1 MRIYKAEA
9 TKSFS
14 FEPCAGARKINS
26 YNYYDEIHSFI
37 EALLPHVKSF
47 AYTWFN
53 LQARKRK
60 HYKKHEVRMTPE
72 EERRCKEELDAEAP
86 EVKQK
91 WASRLLAKLRK
102 DIRQECREDFVM
114 SVVGNKLGSSCRC
127 VISNPDQKGKMRRID
142 CLRQADK
149 VWRLDLVMVI
159 LFRGIPLEST
169 DGERLGKS
177 QHCQNQTLCVLPN
190 HITVTVRELDLFLA
204 NFMCNREHKQD
215 SNSPVRSSADPES
228 HQILTEQNLVSSGVF
243 TVAELYNY
251 ARTPIKCVGS
261 SHGLILSELE
271 SPNNYGDSSLEHRFP
286 NALNIHPRPETFDP
300 RYRKRSRT
308 ISSVSSV
315 DEDCDDDDRDS
326 TGLYVQSPA
335 SFSSQGSNWQNDVD
349 SGSSV
354 IHSPMVPFPAKIK
367 PEQNCS
373 GYSAMENH
381 NSVITSCNMN
391 ESHSPAVTS
400 YGGQTHQPHSR
411 PMRDCNMNETP
422 FIMQLASAKSHMP
435 SSCGFGMNFQQQGFA
450 FRLPMPNAHM
460 PAVGSA
466 PSRTGAIP
474 SDYIQLLERPRS
486 SSAPNGRHFNPGT
499 SAVIPPPLTRSQ
511 SGNSI
516 IQSTGGNSMPTD
528 PRNSPGHQQQQS
540 PVSTSA
546 NETST
551 PSGITLNTT
560 VQIIQSPTNTP
571 NSAVTTYGNHSS
583 NQHVFSYP
591 NLPPGCV
598 PAVSP
603 SIPMGL
609 FTTPGNTIRG
619 SISTR
624 WPSSVPVAPVSSG
637 ASVSEEDSTEYN
649 QMVTGFGGMNPEE
662 GMLEERSFFPVNNT
676 AESME
681 VLSARIST

>member
-1 MRIYKAEA
+1 MGLSERGKAEGRMVSGES
-9 TKSFS
+9 TSLVDFVKMTNPGLFD
-14 FEPCAGARKINS
+14 FQ
-26 YNYYDEIHSFI
+26 DEIHSFI
-37 EALLPHVKSF
+37 EALLPHVKAF

-60 HYKKHEVRMTPE
+60 HYKKHEVRMTPD

-114 SVVGNKLGSSCRC
+114 SVVGNKPGSSCRC

-177 QHCQNQTLCVLPN
+177 QHCQSQTLCVLPN

-215 SNSPVRSSADPES
+215 SNSPVRSSADPDS
-228 HQILTEQNLVSSGVF
+228 HQ
-243 TVAELYNY
+243 
-251 ARTPIKCVGS
+251 TPIKCIGS
-261 SHGLILSELE
+261 SHGLMLSDLE
-271 SPNNYGDSSLEHRFP
+271 SPSYSDAGLEQRFP
-286 NALNIHPRPETFDP
+286 SAVNIHPRPDP
-300 RYRKRSRT
+300 YDLRYRKRSRT

-315 DEDCDDDDRDS
+315 DEDCDEDDRDS

-354 IHSPMVPFPAKIK
+354 IHSPMVPYPPKIK

-373 GYSAMENH
+373 GYSPMENH
-381 NSVITSCNMN
+381 NSAITCCNVN
-391 ESHSPAVTS
+391 EPQSPAVTS
-400 YGGQTHQPHSR
+400 YGGQVPQLHNRQ
-411 PMRDCNMNETP
+411 MRDCNMNDTS
-422 FIMQLASAKSHMP
+422 FIMQLATAPKGHVP
-435 SSCGFGMNFQQQGFA
+435 ASCGFGMNIPQQGFT
-450 FRLPMPNAHM
+450 FRLPMPNAHI
-460 PAVGSA
+460 PSVGSA
-466 PSRTGAIP
+466 PCRTGPP
-474 SDYIQLLERPRS
+474 SSDFIQLLERPRS
-486 SSAPNGRHFNPGT
+486 SSAPNGRHYVPGT

-516 IQSTGGNSMPTD
+516 IQSTGGNTMNAAD
-528 PRNSPGHQQQQS
+528 PRNSPVHQQQQS
-540 PVSTSA
+540 PVSTSPSK
-546 NETST
+546 TSP

-560 VQIIQSPTNTP
+560 VQIIQSPTNNP
-571 NSAVTTYGNHSS
+571 NSAASTYGNQ
-583 NQHVFSYP
+583 NPQVFSYP
-591 NLPPGCV
+591 NLPPGCLSG
-598 PAVSP
+598 VSP
-603 SIPMGL
+603 PLPMGL
-609 FTTPGNTIRG
+609 FTSPGNAPRG
-619 SISTR
+619 NIPTR
-624 WPSSVPVAPVSSG
+624 WPAAIPVAPVSSSG
-637 ASVSEEDSTEYN
+637 NVVSGEESPDY
-649 QMVTGFGGMNPEE
+649 QMVSGIWEYEP
-662 GMLEERSFFPVNNT
+662 
-676 AESME
+676 
-681 VLSARIST
+681 

>member
-1 MRIYKAEA
+1 MGLSERGKAEG
-9 TKSFS
+9 TMVSGESTSLVDFVKMTNPGLFD
-14 FEPCAGARKINS
+14 FQ
-26 YNYYDEIHSFI
+26 DEIHSFI
-37 EALLPHVKSF
+37 EALLPHVKAF

-60 HYKKHEVRMTPE
+60 HYKKHEVRMTPD

-114 SVVGNKLGSSCRC
+114 SVVGNKPGSSCRC

-177 QHCQNQTLCVLPN
+177 QHCQSQTLCVLPN

-215 SNSPVRSSADPES
+215 SNSPVRSSGDPDS
-228 HQILTEQNLVSSGVF
+228 HQ
-243 TVAELYNY
+243 
-251 ARTPIKCVGS
+251 TPIKCVSS
-261 SHGLILSELE
+261 SHALMLSDLE
-271 SPNNYGDSSLEHRFP
+271 SPSYSDAGLEQRFP
-286 NALNIHPRPETFDP
+286 NAVNIHPRPDP
-300 RYRKRSRT
+300 YDLRYRKRSRT

-354 IHSPMVPFPAKIK
+354 IHSPMVPYPPKIK

-373 GYSAMENH
+373 GYSPIENH
-381 NSVITSCNMN
+381 NSAISCCNVN
-391 ESHSPAVTS
+391 EPQSPAVTS
-400 YGGQTHQPHSR
+400 YGGQASQMHNR
-411 PMRDCNMNETP
+411 PMRDCNMNDT
-422 FIMQLASAKSHMP
+422 FIMQLASTPKGHGPA
-435 SSCGFGMNFQQQGFA
+435 SCGFGMNLPQQGFT
-450 FRLPMPNAHM
+450 FRLPMPNAHI
-460 PAVGSA
+460 PSVGSA
-466 PSRTGAIP
+466 PCRTGPP
-474 SDYIQLLERPRS
+474 SDFIQLIERPRS
-486 SSAPNGRHFNPGT
+486 SSTPNSRQYVPGT

-516 IQSTGGNSMPTD
+516 IQTTGGNTMNAAD
-528 PRNSPGHQQQQS
+528 PRNSPVHQQQQS
-540 PVSTSA
+540 PVSTTPSK
-546 NETST
+546 TSP

-560 VQIIQSPTNTP
+560 VQIIQSPTNNP
-571 NSAVTTYGNHSS
+571 NSAASTYGNQ
-583 NQHVFSYP
+583 NPQVFSYP
-591 NLPPGCV
+591 NLPPGCLSG
-598 PAVSP
+598 VSP
-603 SIPMGL
+603 SLPMGL
-609 FTTPGNTIRG
+609 FTSPGNTPRG
-619 SISTR
+619 NIPPR
-624 WPSSVPVAPVSSG
+624 WPTPIPVAPVSSSG
-637 ASVSEEDSTEYN
+637 NAVSEEESTDY
-649 QMVTGFGGMNPEE
+649 QMVSGFGSMNPDE
-662 GMLEERSFFPVNNT
+662 GMLEGWCQRG
-676 AESME
+676 
-681 VLSARIST
+681 ISTQ

>member
-1 MRIYKAEA
+1 MGFSERG
-9 TKSFS
+9 KSVGTMVSGETTSLVDFVKMTNPGL
-14 FEPCAGARKINS
+14 FDFQ
-26 YNYYDEIHSFI
+26 DEIHSFI
-37 EALLPHVKSF
+37 EALLPHVKAF

-60 HYKKHEVRMTPE
+60 HYKKHEVRMTPD

-177 QHCQNQTLCVLPN
+177 PHCQSQSLCVLPN

-215 SNSPVRSSADPES
+215 SSSPVRSTNDPDS
-228 HQILTEQNLVSSGVF
+228 HPIATEQTLVSSGVF
-243 TVAELYNY
+243 TVTELYNY
-251 ARTPIKCVGS
+251 SKTPIKCVS
-261 SHGLILSELE
+261 STHGLILTDLE
-271 SPNNYGDSSLEHRFP
+271 NPSYGDAGLEQRFP
-286 NALNIHPRPETFDP
+286 NALSIHPRPDSYDL

-315 DEDCDDDDRDS
+315 DDDCDEDDRDS
-326 TGLYVQSPA
+326 TGIYVQSPA

-354 IHSPMVPFPAKIK
+354 IHSPLIPFPAKIK

-373 GYSAMENH
+373 GYSPMENH
-381 NSVITSCNMN
+381 SSVITCHNGTHEPS
-391 ESHSPAVTS
+391 SPAVTS
-400 YGGQTHQPHSR
+400 YSSQTPHLHNR
-411 PMRDCNMNETP
+411 PMRDCNMNESS
-422 FIMQLASAKSHMP
+422 FIMQLAQNPKGHGPA
-435 SSCGFGMNFQQQGFA
+435 SCGFSMNLQQQGFA
-450 FRLPMPNAHM
+450 FRLPMPNTNI
-460 PAVGSA
+460 PSVGSA
-466 PSRTGAIP
+466 PCRTAP
-474 SDYIQLLERPRS
+474 SPSEYIQLLERPRS
-486 SSAPNGRHFNPGT
+486 SSAPNSRHFPTGT
-499 SAVIPPPLTRSQ
+499 SVVIPPPLTRSQ
-511 SGNSI
+511 NGASGMN
-516 IQSTGGNSMPTD
+516 TD

-540 PVSTSA
+540 PVSTCPSKT
-546 NETST
+546 NS

-560 VQIIQSPTNTP
+560 VQIIQSPSNNPNTA
-571 NSAVTTYGNHSS
+571 SSTYGSQS
-583 NQHVFSYP
+583 QQVFSYP
-591 NLPPGCV
+591 NLPPGCLSS
-598 PAVSP
+598 VSP
-603 SIPMGL
+603 SLPVGL
-609 FTTPGNTIRG
+609 FTSPGNTIRG
-619 SISTR
+619 SMTPR
-624 WPSSVPVAPVSSG
+624 WPAAIPVQPVSSTG
-637 ASVSEEDSTEYN
+637 SEAESAEYN
-649 QMVTGFGGMNPEE
+649 QMVPGFGGINPNE
-662 GMLEERSFFPVNNT
+662 GMLEGWCQGG
-676 AESME
+676 
-681 VLSARIST
+681 ISSQ

>member
-1 MRIYKAEA
+1 MQRNE
-9 TKSFS
+9 
-14 FEPCAGARKINS
+14 
-26 YNYYDEIHSFI
+26 DEIHSFI
-37 EALLPHVKSF
+37 EALLPHVKAF

-60 HYKKHEVRMTPE
+60 HYKKHEVRMTPD

-114 SVVGNKLGSSCRC
+114 SVVGNKPGSSCRC

-177 QHCQNQTLCVLPN
+177 QHCQSQTLCVLPN

-215 SNSPVRSSADPES
+215 SNSPVRSSADPDS
-228 HQILTEQNLVSSGVF
+228 HQIGTEQNLVSSGVF
-243 TVAELYNY
+243 TVAELYTY
-251 ARTPIKCVGS
+251 ARTPIKCIGS
-261 SHGLILSELE
+261 SHGLMLSDLE
-271 SPNNYGDSSLEHRFP
+271 SPSYSDAGLEQRFP
-286 NALNIHPRPETFDP
+286 SAVNIHPRPDP
-300 RYRKRSRT
+300 YDLRYRKRSRT

-315 DEDCDDDDRDS
+315 DEDCDEDDRDS

-354 IHSPMVPFPAKIK
+354 IHSPMVPYPPKIK

-373 GYSAMENH
+373 GYSPMENH
-381 NSVITSCNMN
+381 NSAITCCNVN
-391 ESHSPAVTS
+391 EPQSPAVTS
-400 YGGQTHQPHSR
+400 YGGQVPQLHNRQ
-411 PMRDCNMNETP
+411 MRDCNMNDTS
-422 FIMQLASAKSHMP
+422 FIMQLATAPKGHVP
-435 SSCGFGMNFQQQGFA
+435 ASCGFGMNIPQQGFT
-450 FRLPMPNAHM
+450 FRLPMPNAHI
-460 PAVGSA
+460 PSVGSA
-466 PSRTGAIP
+466 PCRTGPP
-474 SDYIQLLERPRS
+474 SSDFIQLLERPRS
-486 SSAPNGRHFNPGT
+486 SSAPNGRHYVPGT

-516 IQSTGGNSMPTD
+516 IQSTGGNTMNAAD
-528 PRNSPGHQQQQS
+528 PRNSPVHQQQQS
-540 PVSTSA
+540 PVSTSPSK
-546 NETST
+546 TSP

-560 VQIIQSPTNTP
+560 VQIIQSPTNNP
-571 NSAVTTYGNHSS
+571 NSAASTYGNQ
-583 NQHVFSYP
+583 NPQVFSYP
-591 NLPPGCV
+591 NLPPGCLSG
-598 PAVSP
+598 VSP
-603 SIPMGL
+603 PLPMGL
-609 FTTPGNTIRG
+609 FTSPGNAPRG
-619 SISTR
+619 NIPTR
-624 WPSSVPVAPVSSG
+624 WPAAIPVAPVSSSG
-637 ASVSEEDSTEYN
+637 NVVSGEESPDY
-649 QMVTGFGGMNPEE
+649 QMVSGIWEYEP
-662 GMLEERSFFPVNNT
+662 
-676 AESME
+676 
-681 VLSARIST
+681 

>member
-1 MRIYKAEA
+1 MVSGETTSLVDFVKM
-9 TKSFS
+9 TNPGLFD
-14 FEPCAGARKINS
+14 FQ
-26 YNYYDEIHSFI
+26 DEIHSFI
-37 EALLPHVKSF
+37 EALLPHVKAF

-60 HYKKHEVRMTPE
+60 HYKKHEVRMTPD

-177 QHCQNQTLCVLPN
+177 HHCQSQSLCVLPN

-215 SNSPVRSSADPES
+215 SSSPVRSTNDPDS
-228 HQILTEQNLVSSGVF
+228 HPIATEQNLVSSGVF
-243 TVAELYNY
+243 TVTELYNY
-251 ARTPIKCVGS
+251 SKTPIKCVS
-261 SHGLILSELE
+261 STHGLILTDLE
-271 SPNNYGDSSLEHRFP
+271 NPSYGDAGLEQRFP
-286 NALNIHPRPETFDP
+286 NALSIHPRPDSYDL

-315 DEDCDDDDRDS
+315 DDDCDEDDRDS
-326 TGLYVQSPA
+326 TGIYVQSPA

-354 IHSPMVPFPAKIK
+354 IHSPLIPFPAKIK

-373 GYSAMENH
+373 GYSPMENH
-381 NSVITSCNMN
+381 SSVITCHNGTHEPS
-391 ESHSPAVTS
+391 SPAVTS
-400 YGGQTHQPHSR
+400 YSSQTPHLHNR
-411 PMRDCNMNETP
+411 PMRDCNMNESS
-422 FIMQLASAKSHMP
+422 FIMQLAQNPKGHGPA
-435 SSCGFGMNFQQQGFA
+435 SCGFSMNLQQQGFA
-450 FRLPMPNAHM
+450 FRLPMPNTNI
-460 PAVGSA
+460 PSVGSA
-466 PSRTGAIP
+466 PCRTAP
-474 SDYIQLLERPRS
+474 SPSEYIQLLERPRS
-486 SSAPNGRHFNPGT
+486 SSAPNSRHFPTGT
-499 SAVIPPPLTRSQ
+499 SVVIPPPLTRSQ
-511 SGNSI
+511 NGASGMN
-516 IQSTGGNSMPTD
+516 TD

-540 PVSTSA
+540 PVSTCPSKT
-546 NETST
+546 NS

-560 VQIIQSPTNTP
+560 VQIIQSPSNNPNTA
-571 NSAVTTYGNHSS
+571 SSTYGSQS
-583 NQHVFSYP
+583 QQVFSYP
-591 NLPPGCV
+591 NLPPGCLSS
-598 PAVSP
+598 VSP
-603 SIPMGL
+603 SLPVGL
-609 FTTPGNTIRG
+609 FTSPGNTIRG
-619 SISTR
+619 SMTPR
-624 WPSSVPVAPVSSG
+624 WPAAIPVQPVSSTG
-637 ASVSEEDSTEYN
+637 SEAESAEYN
-649 QMVTGFGGMNPEE
+649 QMVPGFGGINPNE
-662 GMLEERSFFPVNNT
+662 GMLEGRNFFPVNNVQ
-676 AESME
+676 ESME
-681 VLSARIST
+681 AISAPISS

>member
-1 MRIYKAEA
+1 MGLSERGKAE
-9 TKSFS
+9 
-14 FEPCAGARKINS
+14 GRM
-26 YNYYDEIHSFI
+26 DEIHSFI
-37 EALLPHVKSF
+37 EALLPHVKAF

-60 HYKKHEVRMTPE
+60 HYKKHEVRMTPD

-114 SVVGNKLGSSCRC
+114 SVVGNKPGSSCRC

-177 QHCQNQTLCVLPN
+177 QHCQSQTLCVLPN

-215 SNSPVRSSADPES
+215 SNSPVRSSADPDS
-228 HQILTEQNLVSSGVF
+228 HQIGTEQNLVSSGVF
-243 TVAELYNY
+243 TVAELYTY
-251 ARTPIKCVGS
+251 ARTPIKCIGS
-261 SHGLILSELE
+261 SHGLMLSDLE
-271 SPNNYGDSSLEHRFP
+271 SPSYSDAGLEQRFP
-286 NALNIHPRPETFDP
+286 SAVNIHPRPDP
-300 RYRKRSRT
+300 YDLRYRKRSRT

-315 DEDCDDDDRDS
+315 DEDCDEDDRDS

-354 IHSPMVPFPAKIK
+354 IHSPMVPYPPKIK

-373 GYSAMENH
+373 GYSPMENH
-381 NSVITSCNMN
+381 NSAITCCNVN
-391 ESHSPAVTS
+391 EPQSPAVTS
-400 YGGQTHQPHSR
+400 YGGQVPQLHNRQ
-411 PMRDCNMNETP
+411 MRDCNMNDTS
-422 FIMQLASAKSHMP
+422 FIMQLATAPKGHVP
-435 SSCGFGMNFQQQGFA
+435 ASCGFGMNIPQQGFT
-450 FRLPMPNAHM
+450 FRLPMPNAHI
-460 PAVGSA
+460 PSVGSA
-466 PSRTGAIP
+466 PCRTGPP
-474 SDYIQLLERPRS
+474 SSDFIQLLERPRS
-486 SSAPNGRHFNPGT
+486 SSAPNGRHYVPGT

-516 IQSTGGNSMPTD
+516 IQSTGGNTMNAAD
-528 PRNSPGHQQQQS
+528 PRNSPVHQQQQS
-540 PVSTSA
+540 PVSTSPSK
-546 NETST
+546 TSP

-560 VQIIQSPTNTP
+560 VQIIQSPTNNP
-571 NSAVTTYGNHSS
+571 NSAASTYGNQ
-583 NQHVFSYP
+583 NPQVFSYP
-591 NLPPGCV
+591 NLPPGCLSG
-598 PAVSP
+598 VSP
-603 SIPMGL
+603 PLPMGL
-609 FTTPGNTIRG
+609 FTSPGNAPRVVEMLYLERSHQT
-619 SISTR
+619 TR
-624 WPSSVPVAPVSSG
+624 WC
-637 ASVSEEDSTEYN
+637 
-649 QMVTGFGGMNPEE
+649 QGFGNMNPDE
-662 GMLEERSFFPVNNT
+662 GMLEERNFFPVNNT
-676 AESME
+676 AESMD
-681 VLSARIST
+681 VMSARISS